1 MYHTLSK
8 LKSQIDSLI
17 EQQGED
23 APCASF
29 IFTQMD
35 VYYFDDDSDEEF
47 FLNDYDTNSV
57 LEEVGDSE
65 YIYGQIDTMIGN
77 EIRTVR
83 VKD

>member
-1 MYHTLSK
+1 MYHTLSE
-8 LKSQIDSLI
+8 LKSQVDSLI
-17 EQQGED
+17 EQQGGD

-35 VYYFDDDSDEEF
+35 VYYFEDDCDEEF